1 MYKTILVPV
10 QLADEEHDRELIG
23 LARKLGGKSARII
36 VAHVIEEV
44 PTYVATNLPVGL
56 LDESRA
62 AARREVEALAKSVDA
77 AVETDVRSGHTAS
90 SILTIAEKTG
100 ADLIIVGS
108 HRPAFQD
115 YLLGS
120 TAARLVRHSN
130 CSVLVVR

>member
-10 QLADEEHDRELIG
+10 QLANEAHDKELIG

-36 VAHVIEEV
+36 IAHVIEQV
-44 PTYVATNLPVGL
+44 PTYVEANLPVGL
-56 LDESRA
+56 LDESKT
-62 AARREVEALAKSVDA
+62 AARREVETLAKSTDPA
-77 AVETDVRSGHTAS
+77 AKADVRTGHTATT
-90 SILTIAEKTG
+90 ILEIAEEAG
-100 ADLIIVGS
+100 ADLIVVGS

-120 TAARLVRHSN
+120 TADRLVRHSN